1 MKTLDYINVRDA
13 QVHGL
18 VNPTFIMYGNCSLKD
33 YSFEVTVDG
42 KKREARFLPD
52 LASDNYELTLSL
64 SKDDS
69 KVKVY
74 LIHDD
79 QKELV
84 CVRKNTLMKRIKS
97 KIRTLLQKTVRK
109 TKETNNKV
117 KVNTYAIGKEVKY
130 IAKEYHFV
138 LTPNRLKQSKRR
150 IKENKKT
157 KNKFLD
163 VYNFLNQ
170 KEYLLWLNPD
180 SLLHFYRIEAGLP
193 SKAAPYAGWESQD
206 VWGAGPLRGGFLGF
220 YLSSVSMMY
229 QSTDD
234 KRLLKR

>member
-1 MKTLDYINVRDA
+1 
-13 QVHGL
+13 
-18 VNPTFIMYGNCSLKD
+18 MYGNCSLKD

-97 KIRTLLQKTVRK
+97 KV
-109 TKETNNKV
+109 E
-117 KVNTYAIGKEVKY
+117 
-130 IAKEYHFV
+130 
-138 LTPNRLKQSKRR
+138 
-150 IKENKKT
+150 
-157 KNKFLD
+157 
-163 VYNFLNQ
+163 
-170 KEYLLWLNPD
+170 
-180 SLLHFYRIEAGLP
+180 HFYKKQLEKQKKQIIR
-193 SKAAPYAGWESQD
+193 
-206 VWGAGPLRGGFLGF
+206 
-220 YLSSVSMMY
+220 
-229 QSTDD
+229 
-234 KRLLKR
+234 

>member
-97 KIRTLLQKTVRK
+97 KIRTLLQKTV
-109 TKETNNKV
+109 
-117 KVNTYAIGKEVKY
+117 
-130 IAKEYHFV
+130 
-138 LTPNRLKQSKRR
+138 SKR
-150 IKENKKT
+150 NK
-157 KNKFLD
+157 
-163 VYNFLNQ
+163 
-170 KEYLLWLNPD
+170 
-180 SLLHFYRIEAGLP
+180 
-193 SKAAPYAGWESQD
+193 
-206 VWGAGPLRGGFLGF
+206 
-220 YLSSVSMMY
+220 
-229 QSTDD
+229 
-234 KRLLKR
+234 

>member
-84 CVRKNTLMKRIKS
+84 CVRKNTLIKRIKS

-109 TKETNNKV
+109 TKETNKDTQTKTSKKNSQTQSTSKSSQKTTTNKSSSTNQSSSSTHEHV
-117 KVNTYAIGKEVKY
+117 WKDHK
-130 IAKEYHFV
+130 
-138 LTPNRLKQSKRR
+138 SKRW
-150 IKENKKT
+150 
-157 KNKFLD
+157 
-163 VYNFLNQ
+163 V
-170 KEYLLWLNPD
+170 
-180 SLLHFYRIEAGLP
+180 
-193 SKAAPYAGWESQD
+193 SKM
-206 VWGAGPLRGGFLGF
+206 VT
-220 YLSSVSMMY
+220 V
-229 QSTDD
+229 TDYET
-234 KRLLKR
+234 

>member
-18 VNPTFIMYGNCSLKD
+18 VNPTFITNEVKSEERRVKNSTA
-33 YSFEVTVDG
+33 SFEVTVDG

-117 KVNTYAIGKEVKY
+117 KV
-130 IAKEYHFV
+130 
-138 LTPNRLKQSKRR
+138 
-150 IKENKKT
+150 
-157 KNKFLD
+157 
-163 VYNFLNQ
+163 
-170 KEYLLWLNPD
+170 
-180 SLLHFYRIEAGLP
+180 
-193 SKAAPYAGWESQD
+193 
-206 VWGAGPLRGGFLGF
+206 PL
-220 YLSSVSMMY
+220 
-229 QSTDD
+229 
-234 KRLLKR
+234 

>member
-157 KNKFLD
+157 KK
-163 VYNFLNQ
+163 
-170 KEYLLWLNPD
+170 
-180 SLLHFYRIEAGLP
+180 
-193 SKAAPYAGWESQD
+193 
-206 VWGAGPLRGGFLGF
+206 
-220 YLSSVSMMY
+220 
-229 QSTDD
+229 
-234 KRLLKR
+234 